1 MALCRQHASRF
12 DTVNARVE
20 WATVAEDFE
29 PDGSLRDIYVHETSG
44 DDWQRVLEHLKA
56 RYSPLRFM
64 IDSEDAPLPSTV
76 GDIFAIHKRAAPS
89 LGFSV
94 DGVLVACH
102 FFTEDE
108 IEFDIAPQDVRG
120 PAQLAA
126 IQAFMIELGRL
137 TSRVVSLTPESMPHL
152 PILEFDPRAETF
164 RYVPPAA

>member
-1 MALCRQHASRF
+1 VS
-12 DTVNARVE
+12 ARVE
-20 WATVAEDFE
+20 WATVAEEFE
-29 PDGSLRDIYVHETSG
+29 PDGSHRDLYVHQTTG

-56 RYSPLRFM
+56 RYSPLRFT

-76 GDIFAIHKRAAPS
+76 ADIFAIHERAAPS
-89 LGFSV
+89 LDFSV
-94 DGVLVACH
+94 DGVVVACH

-108 IEFDIAPQDVRG
+108 IEFDIAPRDVRG

-126 IQAFMIELGRL
+126 IHTFMAELGHL

-152 PILEFDPRAETF
+152 PILEFDPRGETF